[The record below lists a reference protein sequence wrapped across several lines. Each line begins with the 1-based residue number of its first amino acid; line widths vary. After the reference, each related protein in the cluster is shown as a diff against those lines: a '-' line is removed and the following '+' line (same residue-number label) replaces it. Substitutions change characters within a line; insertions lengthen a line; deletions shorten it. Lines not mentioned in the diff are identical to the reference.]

1 MESISSEKYD
11 YKQSKVY
18 ILDLLKILEKKKEE
32 DFQLLSEKMDY
43 LIQASKD
50 LGLSFIYLLLAIK
63 PKNSEKNLGYFLIQ
77 LFFDD
82 IEKQKI
88 GKLFNII
95 FDAFNYIGP
104 KGYLI
109 SNPIEEEFLK
119 NIIDLEFV
127 EQISENKP
135 RPEGTLIENLYYKI
149 VSTIDKYNTYIG
161 IDDHLENDIKEIQ
174 SQYDECQK
182 EINNLKNNTS
192 IQNIK
197 FNVDFFN
204 DLINIIDF
212 NKLYKKK
219 SNSNEEASSNKI
231 NNNEISLCDS
241 LSKSFSE
248 SFSKHLEKMP
258 LKQRKFFIINETLS
272 FGEDIETE
280 FKNYHFD
287 NYNSSSKED
296 KEKMENIIKN
306 TICAMLNNK
315 GGRIYF
321 GINDKKVV
329 KGNKL
334 DYKQRDE
341 LGPYLINLAS
351 NFYPDCKTSK
361 ISVHF
366 IPIKNENQL
375 FMNNLYVIKLIVKQ
389 GDTDK
394 LYSLS
399 KSDYI
404 SYKRMPGMVG
414 MNCHLTSEVIAKE
427 IHDRITNP
435 KKPIPDEEFDDP
447 KPEENLNESK
457 LKFNQGYK
465 DYDYFGYNYNKNK
478 NFKMKK
484 KPEENLV
491 KIKVKNIS
499 EETPYDTLEAI
510 FSEYDDIIVKKRL
523 PKNGEF
529 SAGYGYLF
537 TRTIEDANFL
547 IKELEGY
554 ETFDEKMHLFI
565 KK

>member
-1 MESISSEKYD
+1 MKSISSEKYD

-18 ILDLLKILEKKKEE
+18 IHDLLKILEKKKEE
-32 DFQLLSEKMDY
+32 DLLFFSEKMDY
-43 LIQASKD
+43 LIQASQE
-50 LGLSFIYLLLAIK
+50 LGLSFIYLLLTIRLK
-63 PKNSEKNLGYFLIQ
+63 DSEKSIGNFLIQ

-88 GKLFNII
+88 QKLFNMI

-109 SNPIEEEFLK
+109 SNPVEGEFLK

-135 RPEGTLIENLYYKI
+135 RPEGTLIENLYCKI
-149 VSTIDKYNTYIG
+149 VSTVDKYNTYIS
-161 IDDHLENDIKEIQ
+161 IDEHLENDIKEIQ

-192 IQNIK
+192 IQNLK
-197 FNVDFFN
+197 FNLDFFN

-219 SNSNEEASSNKI
+219 SNSSEKASSNKI
-231 NNNEISLCDS
+231 NNNEISLSDS
-241 LSKSFSE
+241 LNKSFSE

-258 LKQRKFFIINETLS
+258 LKQRKFFIINEILS

-280 FKNYHFD
+280 FKNYRFD
-287 NYNSSSKED
+287 NISSSSKEE

-341 LGPYLINLAS
+341 LGPYLINLTS

-394 LYSLS
+394 LYSIS

-414 MNCHLTSEVIAKE
+414 MNSHLTSEVIAKE
-427 IHDRITNP
+427 ITERRTNP
-435 KKPIPDEEFDDP
+435 KKPIREEDFDDP

-457 LKFNQGYK
+457 LKYNQGYK
-465 DYDYFGYNYNKNK
+465 DYYFFGKNYNKNK

-484 KPEENLV
+484 NPEQNLV
-491 KIKVKNIS
+491 RIKVKNIS
-499 EETPYDTLEAI
+499 EETPYDSLEAI
-510 FSEYDDIIVKKRL
+510 FSEYDDIIVKKIL
-523 PKNGEF
+523 PRNGEF
-529 SAGYGYLF
+529 SAGYGFLF

-565 KK
+565 K

>member
-1 MESISSEKYD
+1 M
-11 YKQSKVY
+11 
-18 ILDLLKILEKKKEE
+18 
-32 DFQLLSEKMDY
+32 
-43 LIQASKD
+43 
-50 LGLSFIYLLLAIK
+50 
-63 PKNSEKNLGYFLIQ
+63 
-77 LFFDD
+77 
-82 IEKQKI
+82 
-88 GKLFNII
+88 
-95 FDAFNYIGP
+95 
-104 KGYLI
+104 
-109 SNPIEEEFLK
+109 
-119 NIIDLEFV
+119 EFV

-135 RPEGTLIENLYYKI
+135 RPEGTLIENLYCKI
-149 VSTIDKYNTYIG
+149 VSTVDKYNTYIS
-161 IDDHLENDIKEIQ
+161 IDEYLENDIKEIQ

-192 IQNIK
+192 IQNLK
-197 FNVDFFN
+197 FNLDFFN

-231 NNNEISLCDS
+231 NNNEISLSDS
-241 LSKSFSE
+241 LNKSFSE

-280 FKNYHFD
+280 FKNYRFD
-287 NYNSSSKED
+287 NISSSSKEE
-296 KEKMENIIKN
+296 KEKMETIIKN

-341 LGPYLINLAS
+341 LGLYLINLAS

-394 LYSLS
+394 LYSIS

-414 MNCHLTSEVIAKE
+414 MNSHLTSEVIAKE
-427 IHDRITNP
+427 INERRTNP
-435 KKPIPDEEFDDP
+435 KKPIPEEEFDDP

-457 LKFNQGYK
+457 LKYNQGYK

-484 KPEENLV
+484 NPEENLV
-491 KIKVKNIS
+491 RIKVKNIS
-499 EETPYDTLEAI
+499 EETPYDSLEAI
-510 FSEYDDIIVKKRL
+510 FCEYDDIIV
-523 PKNGEF
+523 
-529 SAGYGYLF
+529 
-537 TRTIEDANFL
+537 
-547 IKELEGY
+547 
-554 ETFDEKMHLFI
+554 
-565 KK
+565 

>member
-1 MESISSEKYD
+1 MESIFSEKYD

-18 ILDLLKILEKKKEE
+18 IHDLLKILEKKKEE
-32 DFQLLSEKMDY
+32 DLLLLSEKIDY
-43 LIQASKD
+43 LIQASQE
-50 LGLSFIYLLLAIK
+50 LGLSFIYLLLRIK
-63 PKNSEKNLGYFLIQ
+63 LKDSEKNIGSFLIQ

-88 GKLFNII
+88 EKLFNII

-109 SNPIEEEFLK
+109 SNPVEGEFLK

-135 RPEGTLIENLYYKI
+135 RPECTLIENLYCKI
-149 VSTIDKYNTYIG
+149 VSTVDKYNTYIS
-161 IDDHLENDIKEIQ
+161 IDEHLEKDIKEIQ

-192 IQNIK
+192 IKNLK
-197 FNVDFFN
+197 FNLDFFN

-219 SNSNEEASSNKI
+219 SNSSEEASSNKI
-231 NNNEISLCDS
+231 NNNEISLSDS
-241 LSKSFSE
+241 LNKSFSE

-280 FKNYHFD
+280 FKNYRF
-287 NYNSSSKED
+287 NNFSSSSKEE

-341 LGPYLINLAS
+341 LGPYLINLTS

-394 LYSLS
+394 LYSIS

-414 MNCHLTSEVIAKE
+414 MNSHLTSEVIAKE
-427 IHDRITNP
+427 ITERRTNP
-435 KKPIPDEEFDDP
+435 KKPIREEDFDDP

-457 LKFNQGYK
+457 LKYNQGYK
-465 DYDYFGYNYNKNK
+465 DYDYFGKNYNKNK

-484 KPEENLV
+484 NPEQNLV
-491 KIKVKNIS
+491 RIKVKNIS
-499 EETPYDTLEAI
+499 EETPYDSLEAI
-510 FSEYDDIIVKKRL
+510 FSEYDDIIVKKIL
-523 PKNGEF
+523 PRNGEF
-529 SAGYGYLF
+529 SAGYGFLF
-537 TRTIEDANFL
+537 TRTIENANFL

-565 KK
+565 K